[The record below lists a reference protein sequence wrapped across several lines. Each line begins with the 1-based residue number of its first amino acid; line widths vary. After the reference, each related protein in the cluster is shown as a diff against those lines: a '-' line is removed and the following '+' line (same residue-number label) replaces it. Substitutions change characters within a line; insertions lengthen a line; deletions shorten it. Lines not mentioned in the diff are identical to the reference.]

1 MQKTVTNMESDDIEI
16 KMVAERIR
24 VLLKEYHMEL
34 DVEQTEDGSY
44 YINLVRCEQPEE
56 GHTHGYH

>member
-1 MQKTVTNMESDDIEI
+1 MESDDIEI

-34 DVEQTEDGSY
+34 DVEETDDGSY
-44 YINLVRCEQPEE
+44 YINLVRSDQPEE
-56 GHTHGYH
+56 GHAHGYH